1 MLVLLFTAGCA
12 TPPPATVEPS
22 VAADAV
28 ATMVAATMS
37 ASAQPAD
44 TQEPT
49 AEELPT
55 LATSARALV
64 VASGA
69 PQAEVEALTSVVSE
83 LAAQDGLN
91 VESKAEITPADLD
104 ANVRVVV
111 MAAPPANL
119 DQLLQAGS
127 DTQFVVVSGGSVA
140 QEAANLSV
148 IISNPAYET
157 FLAGYITELLTSR
170 IAPVA
175 LLPSDAG
182 DYATLEDAFL
192 TGGRFFCGACRLLPN
207 FENITPLIV
216 AQPAASDAAAWRAAI
231 TPAAKFGLDVVYLPA
246 ASASEDA
253 ISVLAADAQRVIG
266 NFDPPA
272 ELRGKWVATV
282 RADTGETLRGLWPD
296 LMAGSGGQR
305 LTARVAVTDIAAQ
318 WLTPGR
324 QRLVTDLRDRLE
336 SGDVS
341 PLEEK

>member
-1 MLVLLFTAGCA
+1 MLVLLFTAGCT
-12 TPPPATVEPS
+12 TPTPATLEPS
-22 VAADAV
+22 EAADAV
-28 ATMVAATMS
+28 ATMVAATMA

-44 TQEPT
+44 TQAPPT
-49 AEELPT
+49 EELPT
-55 LATSARALV
+55 LASSARVLV
-64 VASGA
+64 VSAGA
-69 PQAEVEALTSVVSE
+69 PQAQADALAEVVRE
-83 LAAQDGLN
+83 LAAQDRLN
-91 VESKAEITPADLD
+91 VESKNEITPGDLD
-104 ANVRVVV
+104 ENVRVVV

-127 DTQFVVVSGGSVA
+127 GTQFVVVSSGSVA

-148 IISNPAYET
+148 ITSNPAYET
-157 FLAGYITELLTSR
+157 FLAGYMAELLTGR

-207 FENITPLIV
+207 FENISPVVV
-216 AQPAASDAAAWRAAI
+216 AQPASSDAAAWSAAI

-246 ASASEDA
+246 ASASEDV
-253 ISVLAADAQRVIG
+253 ISVLEANAQRVIG
-266 NFDPPA
+266 NFEPPA
-272 ELRGKWVATV
+272 ALRGKWAATV
-282 RADTGETLRGLWPD
+282 RADAGETLRSLWPD

-305 LTARVAVTDIAAQ
+305 LAARVAVTDIAAQ

-324 QRLVTDLRDRLE
+324 QRLVTELRDRLE